1 MALHLAMAM
10 IFIYRTSAIIINQ
23 ALQIFLIAIISKID
37 LTQITNNLIQH
48 SVELQMAIIS
58 A

>member
-10 IFIYRTSAIIINQ
+10 IFIYRTSAIIINL
-23 ALQIFLIAIISKID
+23 ALQTFPIAIISKIG
-37 LTQITNNLIQH
+37 LTQITNNHIQH